1 MRQQRLGRKLVG
13 VSWVLAWLGGSFGA
27 AMAERNVALHIGE
40 TVALPF
46 RDIQRI
52 ATQDE
57 TVVQAEKITA
67 NTLALTG
74 QSVGTTTLHVW
85 SDSGRETLTVQV
97 EPALSPPSGEERP
110 LVRPVIVSSPEL
122 LEAPAQ
128 DGSDAPLAGVA
139 AADIPLRSARD
150 AAPLGSGRS
159 SALATDTRGPS
170 RSALRLEQAVD
181 KTRTIYD
188 DLLTYTL
195 TGRNEGP
202 EKVEN
207 VTLTARVPAELEY
220 VEGSATEG
228 GVYDPQAHLLRW
240 SVPTLLPA
248 QEVQRR
254 FQARVRTSVSG
265 AQVRGEAEMGAA
277 QLAEPVLAK
286 AVLTEVIAVPLLAAF
301 AVPDVIVARRN
312 ILLPL
317 LDVEAEEAQRTI
329 DRLQALGILD
339 GYPDNSFLPQQPV
352 TRAEAT
358 KMVVLA
364 THLEG
369 LRDRTSLTYALSRP
383 AVVTVTVTDAEG
395 RVVRRLVEEER
406 REDGSHAVL
415 WDGCDDSGVAVSP
428 GVYRYEV
435 NATSDDGASASLTS
449 EVNVVSV
456 RPIQP
461 EGTSPFT
468 DVKPQAW
475 YSPYVAVAEKA
486 GLVKGYPG
494 NKFLPRQPIQRV
506 EETVLVVRAAGLE
519 AEAQKH
525 ADALLGFEDEAAIP
539 AWARGHVAVATREGP
554 RYQGKL
560 LIGYPSNK
568 FEPRQKLTR
577 QEAAAIMERFVD
589 RDTKR
594 LLTVSGA
601 VSMGTRLSINGR
613 SIESTEN
620 GRFREEITLQ
630 PEINMI
636 SVLAR

>member
-1 MRQQRLGRKLVG
+1 
-13 VSWVLAWLGGSFGA
+13 
-27 AMAERNVALHIGE
+27 
-40 TVALPF
+40 
-46 RDIQRI
+46 
-52 ATQDE
+52 
-57 TVVQAEKITA
+57 
-67 NTLALTG
+67 
-74 QSVGTTTLHVW
+74 
-85 SDSGRETLTVQV
+85 
-97 EPALSPPSGEERP
+97 
-110 LVRPVIVSSPEL
+110 
-122 LEAPAQ
+122 
-128 DGSDAPLAGVA
+128 
-139 AADIPLRSARD
+139 
-150 AAPLGSGRS
+150 
-159 SALATDTRGPS
+159 
-170 RSALRLEQAVD
+170 LEQAVD
-181 KTRTIYD
+181 KTRTIYG

-195 TGRNEGP
+195 TGRNESP

-207 VTLTARVPAELEY
+207 VTLTARIPAELEY

-228 GVYDPQAHLLRW
+228 GGYDPEAHLLRW

-254 FQARVRTSVSG
+254 FQARVRTSVS
-265 AQVRGEAEMGAA
+265 AARVRGEAEMGAA
-277 QLAEPVLAK
+277 QLAEPVLAE
-286 AVLTEVIAVPLLAAF
+286 AVWTEVIAVPLLAAF

-317 LDVEAEEAQRTI
+317 LDVETKEAQQSI
-329 DRLQALGILD
+329 DRLQALGIVD
-339 GYPDNSFLPQQPV
+339 GFPDNSFLPGQPV

-358 KMVVLA
+358 KMVVLE

-395 RVVRRLVEEER
+395 QVVRRLVEEER

-456 RPIQP
+456 RPIQL
-461 EGTSPFT
+461 EGTSTFT
-468 DVKPQAW
+468 DVRPQAW

-494 NKFLPRQPIQRV
+494 HKFLPRQPIQRV
-506 EETVLVVRAAGLE
+506 EETILVVRAAGLE
-519 AEAQKH
+519 AEVQKH
-525 ADALLGFEDEAAIP
+525 TDALLGFDDEAMIP

-554 RYQGKL
+554 RHQGQL
-560 LIGYPSNK
+560 LIGYPNNK
-568 FEPRQKLTR
+568 FEPRRKLTR

-601 VSMGTRLSINGR
+601 VSMGTKLSINGH
-613 SIESTEN
+613 SVESMEN

-630 PEINMI
+630 PELNMI